1 MLLFLQCR
9 TTPVWSIHP
18 ALCASAGSF
27 CRLVLGA
34 GLLSLVLVACGGA
47 SGSSPQA
54 LSDGG
59 SPAVPPEVTA
69 FSAAGT
75 PLGEGVVLQPEN
87 LLMQASAQP
96 LALGAMALPAVA
108 DPGALLLLLPDG
120 QDVND
125 PRVAAWLD
133 AASEVGVR
141 IQPVSD
147 SQWLAL
153 GVNAQGYAGLILP
166 DDLHVQASDALVS
179 AITEYTRQ
187 GGRTLLVFDFGALT
201 MLNGTPVYPVPK
213 SRLSELAGVDYVL
226 YDALRERTTGLGP
239 VTALR
244 STLRSLQVPPG
255 KSLPFNGLASGATV
269 QALSSS
275 KSTSTMTSGSPL
287 LSAAQITDQ
296 SALYLPVSTS
306 DAGGARGFDTQQ
318 YSTLRYAGSAA
329 RASKGTAPARAVKMD
344 LGRAIQAKPVN
355 PSTTLMSAAL
365 ATQASVDPVDAYSG
379 YLLGPLIYPSYVTQ
393 GDFGAVSGQQVLATS
408 PQFGLV
414 AGVNTVG
421 AGQVLFVN
429 LPLTYLKG
437 RTDALMMHGFLH
449 YFAREL
455 LNMPHLSSMPNG
467 VAGMTLDWHLDA
479 MAAQAPTN
487 NLIKLN
493 VFNDPQALFSI
504 EMTAGPDAIQP
515 GDRLGW
521 NLLGNKKAQQ
531 FLRTFQSAGHSVG
544 AHGGWIHDYYGLN
557 VSESNQFQGTSKA
570 CVNTVLKVD
579 NYLQCLVL
587 NRQAVDGVTAKA
599 SRSYSAPEGNNPLW
613 AMSWL
618 EKQGVV
624 ATYFGG
630 HTGLGA
636 TRQYRDDQ
644 LLNPSIWVFP
654 VTPAGLYATFEEFQ
668 DYGVPKTEIT
678 AWYHELIHFNVA
690 QNTSRMVYA
699 HPPGAALWSDVLK
712 DMLAY
717 AKAQGA
723 KFTWYTMS
731 RLADFMARRSAVSW
745 SQSTDALTGQTVFS
759 ASNAAGL
766 QEMVW
771 RLPKARYGQVPV
783 IVSGVAT
790 VDQSDV
796 RYWLV
801 KAGVGTSL
809 VFRA

>member
-1 MLLFLQCR
+1 MSLFFQCR

-18 ALCASAGSF
+18 ALRASAGSL

-54 LSDGG
+54 LSEGG
-59 SPAVPPEVTA
+59 SPAVPPEVSV

-75 PLGEGVVLQPEN
+75 PLGEGVVLQPES

-96 LALGAMALPAVA
+96 LALGTMALPAVA

-153 GVNAQGYAGLILP
+153 GVSTQAYAGLILP

-201 MLNGTPVYPVPK
+201 VLNGTPVYPVPK

-255 KSLPFNGLASGATV
+255 KSLPFTGLASGSTLLALNSISTTTTV
-269 QALSSS
+269 
-275 KSTSTMTSGSPL
+275 GSPL

-296 SALYLPVSTS
+296 SALYLPVSPS

-318 YSTLRYAGSAA
+318 YSTLRYAGAANSA
-329 RASKGTAPARAVKMD
+329 RQRPAPLPAVKID

-365 ATQASVDPVDAYSG
+365 ATQASVDPVDSYSG

-393 GDFGAVSGQQVLATS
+393 GDFGASVGQQVLATS

-449 YFAREL
+449 YFTREL

-521 NLLGNKKAQQ
+521 NLLNNKKAQQ

-557 VSESNQFQGTSKA
+557 VSESNQFLGTSKA

-579 NYLQCLVL
+579 NYLQCLLL

-624 ATYFGG
+624 AAYFGG

-636 TRQYRDDQ
+636 TRQYRDGQ

-668 DYGVPKTEIT
+668 DYQVPKADVT

-723 KFTWYTMS
+723 KFAWYTMP
-731 RLADFMARRSAVSW
+731 RLADFMTRRAAVSW
-745 SQSTDALTGQTVFS
+745 SQSTDAVTGQTLFS